1 MKKFILLLVVCFIG
15 VRYAKAQYVAF
26 PTVNCYDTELT
37 NLHLNVVREMSQR
50 TAIISQTVQ
59 PYRERLYQYNQEGKY
74 RDAVEICFNVYKNMY
89 TMYMIIEKFAIW
101 KC

>member
-1 MKKFILLLVVCFIG
+1 MDNNKIYDKLKMRIAISKIYEEDIAMKKFILLLVVCFIG

-50 TAIISQTVQ
+50 TAIISQTV
-59 PYRERLYQYNQEGKY
+59 NH
-74 RDAVEICFNVYKNMY
+74 
-89 TMYMIIEKFAIW
+89 IESVCINTIKKESIEML
-101 KC
+101 

>member
-50 TAIISQTVQ
+50 TAIISQTV
-59 PYRERLYQYNQEGKY
+59 NH
-74 RDAVEICFNVYKNMY
+74 
-89 TMYMIIEKFAIW
+89 IESVCINTIKKESIEML
-101 KC
+101 